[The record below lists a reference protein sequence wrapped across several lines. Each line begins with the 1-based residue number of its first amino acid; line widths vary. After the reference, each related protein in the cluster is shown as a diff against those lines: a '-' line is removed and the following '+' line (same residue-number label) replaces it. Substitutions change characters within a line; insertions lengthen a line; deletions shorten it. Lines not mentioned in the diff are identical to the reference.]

1 MSNSYQGPHW
11 PPGVPLPP
19 KDWQGR
25 LQDYAMVKN
34 LLNGDSIA
42 GGPDIPVLDRLME
55 FLSDPENARRWHAF
69 NQGRSRL

>member
-1 MSNSYQGPHW
+1 MSNICQGLHW

-19 KDWQGR
+19 KDFQER
-25 LQDYAMVKN
+25 LRDYAMVKN

-42 GGPDIPVLDRLME
+42 GGPDMPVLDRLME
-55 FLSDPENARRWHAF
+55 FLSDPENARRWHEF